1 MKVSKR
7 QLKRIIRE
15 EKNKLITKTR
25 LRRTVRR
32 ALREQAG
39 GGLIKYRSVA
49 EVMAGIAD
57 YYRDEYGSEADEFIQ
72 GNPTIQD
79 FLFNDEFAIE
89 EMAEQDVGNLIYDP
103 VEYTVSSR
111 DGTPEPIPGD
121 LVELAKF
128 FYNDQRNLPAFLHLI
143 TGTVP
148 RNTAFEPDGYE
159 LYN

>member
-1 MKVSKR
+1 MKVTKK
-7 QLKRIIRE
+7 QLRRIIRE
-15 EKNKLITKTR
+15 
-25 LRRTVRR
+25 
-32 ALREQAG
+32 AMAPA
-39 GGLIKYRSVA
+39 GGLIKYGSVA
-49 EVMAGIAD
+49 EVMAAIAD
-57 YYRDEYGSEADEFIQ
+57 YYRAEYGPDADEFIQ

-79 FLFNDEFAIE
+79 FLYNDEYGVE

-103 VEYTVSSR
+103 VEYTVSSQ

-128 FYNDQRNLPAFLHLI
+128 LYNDQRNLPAFLHLI

>member
-1 MKVSKR
+1 MKITKR
-7 QLKRIIRE
+7 QLRRIIKE
-15 EKNKLITKTR
+15 AM
-25 LRRTVRR
+25 VP
-32 ALREQAG
+32 A
-39 GGLIKYRSVA
+39 GGLIKYGSVA

-79 FLFNDEFAIE
+79 FLFNDEFGVE
-89 EMAEQDVGNLIYDP
+89 GMAEQDVGNLIYDP
-103 VEYTVSSR
+103 VEYTVSSQ

-128 FYNDQRNLPAFLHLI
+128 LYNDQRNLPAFLHLI

>member
-15 EKNKLITKTR
+15 EKNKLIAETR
-25 LRRTVRR
+25 LRR

-39 GGLIKYRSVA
+39 GGLIKYGSVA

-79 FLFNDEFAIE
+79 FLYNDEFAVE

-103 VEYTVSSR
+103 VEYTVSFQ
-111 DGTPEPIPGD
+111 GGKPEPIPGD

-128 FYNDQRNLPAFLHLI
+128 LYNDQRNLPAFLHLI

-159 LYN
+159 FYN

>member
-1 MKVSKR
+1 MKITKR
-7 QLKRIIRE
+7 QLRRIIKE
-15 EKNKLITKTR
+15 
-25 LRRTVRR
+25 
-32 ALREQAG
+32 AMAPA
-39 GGLIKYRSVA
+39 GGLIKYGSVA

-79 FLFNDEFAIE
+79 FLFNDEFGVE
-89 EMAEQDVGNLIYDP
+89 GMAEQDVGNLIYDP
-103 VEYTVSSR
+103 VEYTVSSQ

-128 FYNDQRNLPAFLHLI
+128 LYNDQRNLPAFLHLI